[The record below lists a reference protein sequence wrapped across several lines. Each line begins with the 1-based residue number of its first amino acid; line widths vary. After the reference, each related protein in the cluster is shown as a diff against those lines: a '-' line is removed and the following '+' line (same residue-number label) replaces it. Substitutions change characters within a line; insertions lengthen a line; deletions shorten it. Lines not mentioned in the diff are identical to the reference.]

1 MNKIHFILT
10 AGILIFISG
19 CYSFKGISIAP
30 EVKTYYV
37 HPFKNETFSSP
48 ATLDQIMTE
57 ALKEKVRKES
67 RLVYN
72 DSEPDVEFIGTITEY
87 RVSAEAPTAGETT
100 SLNRLS
106 IRIKVEYINHQ
117 FEDKG
122 WKSSFSYF
130 FNFPGNKNLSEVEE
144 EAEDAI
150 LTQLMEDVFNKAFT
164 DW

>member
-1 MNKIHFILT
+1 MTKLYLFLLSVTVTVIV
-10 AGILIFISG
+10 G

-48 ATLDQIMTE
+48 ATLDQVTTE
-57 ALKEKVRKES
+57 ELKEKIRKES
-67 RLVYN
+67 RLIYN
-72 DSEPDVEFIGTITEY
+72 DTEPDVEFVGSITGYE
-87 RVSAEAPTAGETT
+87 VTAEAPTAGETT
-100 SLNRLS
+100 SLNRLTIT
-106 IRIKVEYINHQ
+106 IRVEYINHQ

-130 FNFPGNKNLSEVEE
+130 FNFPGTKNLADVED
-144 EAEDAI
+144 EAIDAV